1 MPYVCP
7 FHLYPVDELVRYPP
21 FGLAG
26 CKEVEKAGTFE
37 QTADLLG
44 FRSAEGC
51 CGNFSLKG
59 NRREPAA
66 TLKINAYDIQNRYL
80 FLIPTCP

>member
-1 MPYVCP
+1 MPDVCP
-7 FHLYPVDELVRYPP
+7 FHLYPVDELVRNPP

-26 CKEVEKAGTFE
+26 CKEAEKAGTLQ

-51 CGNFSLKG
+51 CGNFSL
-59 NRREPAA
+59 
-66 TLKINAYDIQNRYL
+66 
-80 FLIPTCP
+80 